1 MWHNV
6 TIYKCIHTKLFYE
19 NQKSWRERDFISQGY
34 MHINLHCQKES
45 WKVNKACQSSSHLK
59 LHNGE
64 KWHVLSWN
72 HVRIKVFHLWDF
84 TPEYTWI
91 DCHTYA
97 QSLVKILQQAVLLFT
112 KPAEANKPR
121 QFQLGRSTDSNW
133 IEDIIN
139 CVHFLLTHLMQKT
152 QICYPYWF
160 YIYHNKLITWV
171 NHQLLLILCW

>member
-6 TIYKCIHTKLFYE
+6 TIYKWIHRKLFYE

-59 LHNGE
+59 FHNRERGGMFQ
-64 KWHVLSWN
+64 
-72 HVRIKVFHLWDF
+72 VRIKVFHLWDF
-84 TPEYTWI
+84 TPEWTCI

-97 QSLVKILQQAVLLFT
+97 QSLVKILQQAVLSFT
-112 KPAEANKPR
+112 KPAEANKPL
-121 QFQLGRSTDSNW
+121 QFQLGRSTDLNW

-139 CVHFLLTHLMQKT
+139 CVHFLLIHL
-152 QICYPYWF
+152 WF
-160 YIYHNKLITWV
+160 KCLSEDSNRLSI
-171 NHQLLLILCW
+171 LILYIS